1 MRMTGY
7 RPIPSK
13 DPEEQRLRE
22 LWHSAPHGP
31 AREEIG
37 RQLSAHL
44 WNRIEAVVA
53 ADRIRHPK
61 KLRNLPVP
69 TTGPS
74 GGRYLP

>member
-1 MRMTGY
+1 MTGY
-7 RPIPSK
+7 RPIPAK

-44 WNRIEAVVA
+44 WNRVEAMVA
-53 ADRIRHPK
+53 EDRKRHPK

-69 TTGPS
+69 KTGAS

>member
-1 MRMTGY
+1 MTGY
-7 RPIPSK
+7 RPIPSS

-22 LWHSAPHGP
+22 AWHAATDPTKKML
-31 AREEIG
+31 IG
-37 RQLSAHL
+37 QELSAHL

-53 ADRIRHPK
+53 ADRVRHPK